1 MRGNVKVIIAVMV
14 VLVLAVWGYS
24 LYDAHSKRAAMLA
37 MVKNSAERLR
47 TAVSA
52 KVDDAIDFDA
62 HARAVDGHVT
72 ALRGMNAGAS
82 VELRDA
88 ADGYLV
94 TVREILRR
102 QHAMRSAR
110 EGLAK
115 STEALGV
122 HIQTDRGAADWTR
135 QAVTLKSSVDRDLR
149 DYRIA
154 TDSYASLL
162 DTLPGAQAKLAPHVN
177 AAWLVDEKTIRD
189 AKAAALDAL
198 ARTEENTQQA
208 TQLDAGHGKSG
219 GARGR

>member
-1 MRGNVKVIIAVMV
+1 MRGNVKVIIAGIV
-14 VLVLAVWGYS
+14 VLVLCVWGYS

-47 TAVSA
+47 TALSA
-52 KVDDAIDFDA
+52 KAADAIDFDA
-62 HARAVDGHVT
+62 HARAVDAHVT
-72 ALRGMNAGAS
+72 ALRGMSAGAS

-88 ADGYLV
+88 ADGHLV

-102 QHAMRSAR
+102 QHAMRGAR

-154 TDSYASLL
+154 TESYASLL
-162 DTLPGAQAKLAPHVN
+162 DTLPAAQAKLAPHVN
-177 AAWLVDEKTIRD
+177 AAWLADEKTIRD

-198 ARTEENTQQA
+198 ARTEENTKQA
-208 TQLDAGHGKSG
+208 TQLDANLGT
-219 GARGR
+219 RGR